1 MGSGWGGED
10 RGRVREDYVDAAKP
24 NFNFN
29 TLGRSWKR
37 ECLSPIYEY
46 TTSIYKKHSQ
56 IL

>member
-1 MGSGWGGED
+1 MGSGRGGED